1 MRTYTFNH
9 TSSDG
14 SRRVEVIEA
23 ENLTQALAIYRARIK
38 QYEI

>member
-9 TSSDG
+9 TNADG

-23 ENLTQALAIYRARIK
+23 ENLTQALAIYRARLK
-38 QYEI
+38 EHA